1 MEDISRSCQHY
12 VVLACDQELALSG
25 AEELLL
31 LSANAREDALC
42 YSVVKKKQ
50 PESLKLL
57 LKLYYATVEDATEKL
72 PEAHVFPQGGLSL
85 STSTSLSE

>member
-42 YSVVKKKQ
+42 YSVVKKTTRKF
-50 PESLKLL
+50 EAFIEASLC
-57 LKLYYATVEDATEKL
+57 
-72 PEAHVFPQGGLSL
+72 HSGRCH
-85 STSTSLSE
+85 